1 MRILV
6 VEDHTELRE
15 VLLRQLAEHGYA
27 VDGCGDALTGMDYLA
42 AAEYDLAIVDIGLPG
57 MNGMELLQWIRR
69 QEMDVQVL
77 ILTAMDSIE
86 DKVRGLD
93 AGADD
98 YMTKPFSFDELLA
111 RLRML
116 TRKKNQKKT
125 NLYTLA
131 DLTLDGSAG
140 VCMRSGQLIS
150 LSRREYAVLE
160 YLIMHKGQI
169 LSREQIESHVLD
181 FSYQGSSNLIDV
193 YIRYLRKK
201 IDEGHEKKLIHTVRG
216 RGYVIRE
223 EQ

>member
-6 VEDHTELRE
+6 VEDQTELRE
-15 VLLRQLAEHGYA
+15 VLQKQLAEQGYA
-27 VDGCGDALTGMDYLA
+27 VDGCDNALIAIDYLEA
-42 AAEYDLAIVDIGLPG
+42 ADFDLAIVDIGLPG
-57 MNGMELLQWIRR
+57 MSGMELLQWMRR
-69 QEMDVQVL
+69 REMDVQVL
-77 ILTAMDSIE
+77 MLTAMDSIE

-98 YMTKPFSFDELLA
+98 YMTKPFSFEELLA

-116 TRKKNQKKT
+116 TRKKNQNKT

-131 DLTLDGSAG
+131 DLTLDSSAG
-140 VCMRSGQLIS
+140 VCARSGETIP

-160 YLIMHKGQI
+160 YLIMHKGQV

-201 IDEGHEKKLIHTVRG
+201 IDEGHDRKLIHTVRG